1 MFLNGRLVLC
11 EKLTTNPS
19 LSLAKYF
26 EIENKANSTYVKVV
40 VESGGSTYDSKKDPA
55 FIRENKE
62 YQKLFSDT
70 LIPIKPTLHGRLIK
84 SADIDW
90 REWPVVEIA
99 IFDGQ
104 LEILQRPTIET
115 LM

>member
-1 MFLNGRLVLC
+1 LVLC